1 MLHDY
6 NQMQC
11 SRNSRLIEAP
21 RFWATP
27 AALNAAGFPVG
38 RKPAVR
44 GDGTQTTTQRT
55 LKRKAKRH
63 IRCEAKRASRRGA
76 REAGSAVGAD
86 FLGDAAAAEQP
97 AFLGPTHVTAPGA
110 AASDALLPPRG
121 PAARKFVYGN
131 YDGYYGYRHADAAT
145 TEPRLRALRPEWF
158 RGRRCV
164 DIGCNSGLITAA
176 IAETFGPRQIVG
188 LDIDERLVARARAL
202 VVQQA
207 AAARVVYD
215 APAQAAAAPAV
226 AAPAIAAPATAESAS
241 HTGEW
246 PMLSNAQLRDRFF
259 TRQPGSGRTVA
270 TIHGEAVQFPANVA
284 FVHCNFV
291 QEPPLPGQPG
301 TGSAVGTYDTALC
314 LSTTK
319 WVHLNWGDE
328 GLMRLFRRVHACL
341 RPGGVFVLEPQP
353 WSSYRKRASI
363 TTETKRYFREIA
375 LRPENFVEFLLR
387 DVGFSGCEQIDV
399 PYAIEQSGWKRRP
412 LLVLTK

>member
-1 MLHDY
+1 
-6 NQMQC
+6 
-11 SRNSRLIEAP
+11 
-21 RFWATP
+21 
-27 AALNAAGFPVG
+27 
-38 RKPAVR
+38 
-44 GDGTQTTTQRT
+44 
-55 LKRKAKRH
+55 
-63 IRCEAKRASRRGA
+63 
-76 REAGSAVGAD
+76 
-86 FLGDAAAAEQP
+86 
-97 AFLGPTHVTAPGA
+97 
-110 AASDALLPPRG
+110 
-121 PAARKFVYGN
+121 
-131 YDGYYGYRHADAAT
+131 
-145 TEPRLRALRPEWF
+145 
-158 RGRRCV
+158 
-164 DIGCNSGLITAA
+164 
-176 IAETFGPRQIVG
+176 
-188 LDIDERLVARARAL
+188 
-202 VVQQA
+202 
-207 AAARVVYD
+207 
-215 APAQAAAAPAV
+215 
-226 AAPAIAAPATAESAS
+226 
-241 HTGEW
+241 
-246 PMLSNAQLRDRFF
+246 MLSNAQLRDRFF